1 MSKYLE
7 YEISSGKII
16 SEIVSDT
23 EPESSEGYSMLEI
36 DENLKLDT
44 TGYIIRD
51 GVLVKDFETNEER
64 LERERLKREQAEQL
78 HQRLKS
84 MIYECVIAILEND
97 NDAIEELRAEYRKMK
112 VYL

>member
-16 SEIVSDT
+16 SEIISDGP
-23 EPESSEGYSMLEI
+23 PESSEGYGMLEI

-44 TGYIIRD
+44 TGYAVRN
-51 GVLVKDFETNEER
+51 GALVKDFETNEER
-64 LERERLKREQAEQL
+64 LERERLRRENQEKL
-78 HQRLKS
+78 RQRLKA
-84 MIYECVIAILEND
+84 MFYELSIAILEND
-97 NDAIEELRAEYRKMK
+97 DDAIEELRTEYRQLK